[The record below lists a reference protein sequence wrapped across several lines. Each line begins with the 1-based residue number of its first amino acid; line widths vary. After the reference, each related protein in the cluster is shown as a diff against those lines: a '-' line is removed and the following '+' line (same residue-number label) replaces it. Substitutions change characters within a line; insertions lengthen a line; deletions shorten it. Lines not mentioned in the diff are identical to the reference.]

1 MTEDKAVY
9 KAQSGLPAQI
19 GEVGVVNWQAYREK
33 LAPQGTPIK
42 TKDLVGREFIIM
54 RMRPYQSQFQGKRE
68 TVYWCVVV
76 TGDGEVFNTTIGGEA
91 TAEVLDMLSKLQ
103 KDYEEAASMG
113 DQHALR
119 ELEERGAG
127 KYWRFTLQWAETAAG
142 QGYYFFE

>member
-1 MTEDKAVY
+1 MAEDKALY
-9 KAQSGLPAQI
+9 KVQTGLPAQI
-19 GEVGVVNWQAYREK
+19 GEVGVVNWQEYRER

-42 TKDLVGREFIIM
+42 TKDLVGRAFIIM
-54 RMRPYQSQFQGKRE
+54 RMRPYQSQFAGKRE

-91 TAEVLDMLSKLQ
+91 TAEILDMLSKLQ

-113 DQHALR
+113 DQHAMKQ
-119 ELEERGAG
+119 LEERGAG